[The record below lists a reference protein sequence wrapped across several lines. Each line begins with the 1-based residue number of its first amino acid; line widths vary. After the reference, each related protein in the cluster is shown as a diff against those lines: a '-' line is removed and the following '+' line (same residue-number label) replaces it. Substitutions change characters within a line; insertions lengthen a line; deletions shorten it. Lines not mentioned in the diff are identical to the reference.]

1 MISNEILQQR
11 SGASQEALL
20 RLEKGSDS
28 PNTQLHEAAKI
39 LGIELMLCES
49 HPETH
54 RNAKIQLSATPKAEW
69 TLRWLLKRLKNGKN
83 YRVDPASF
91 LLLRQLID
99 VIPPKNLATTLKEQ
113 KFLSILCD
121 TVADLEADIF
131 ATVGRGQSIASFDS
145 DSSHTL
151 ASSPTQDD
159 QKSPQGTK
167 RKRVAPENGAE
178 AMDEDEQPQN
188 PASCLL
194 AFIRA
199 LDCLY
204 GVVTLAQQTLGTDE
218 NANSHL
224 KLALR
229 GEPALVARLLGRSFQ
244 VAAVAVTQFSQAG
257 KTTDLQHLIFVLP
270 AIVELWES
278 RSFREDDTHN
288 KTSNEAFAK
297 FCFAHALRLQLCL
310 RTTNLDTDERA
321 HLLHAL
327 ERILALHVLLPAR
340 AAFFKRGGTG
350 IDYSHQETDW
360 SPVKPVTDTFRP
372 IIREYSLIQ
381 MSQGESKDV
390 SFHPSWRSIELLP
403 ELFDNAVRAVPR
415 DFFRRQTHEAPW
427 LETLF
432 VAVAELAYTTAK
444 EEDPA
449 TSSAR
454 FITVL
459 EELLRVAL
467 VRNVGLSL
475 HTVLT
480 HAGYT
485 GLLAEGLEQVQW
497 NVTALVISLGVDI
510 FLPNSGLRD
519 SRKLLD
525 ALLDKIRLQW
535 HKGFHNKS
543 HEYNV
548 VKNDVV
554 IPLVRGFAAARDLTT
569 FMEVWRNE
577 LVKLEDARAQ
587 NASLPKFSV
596 WEDDDLCDVYSE
608 LMRTSLTGT
617 SLAEQVR
624 SAATKAKADN
634 DKVSESSESYA
645 TFVLVEA
652 GFRGRMLASDNS
664 EEILV
669 SLIETLSA
677 TLSSKQILHWRWR
690 LWRFVRVLLENNTL
704 PTDGKLARALS
715 PLLGSVPG
723 MIRRNHK
730 NLESIPLA
738 PLEAWEGYRYAL
750 VVIKG
755 KPTDEQLE
763 AFANIS
769 KRVTDFIVS
778 VSTDSAQKSMKSPW
792 NGRVD
797 TLDSPR
803 ALCLAYFMALIRV
816 PKAWERVPSEKRS
829 RQLEHLL
836 SLAAV
841 QYRSSSLGLEAVADD
856 ARFLQAWA
864 SVACHEYLL
873 SVPYIVQDLVQVL
886 NQTIENDHHNR
897 RLCVE
902 SMQRIP
908 AALITRG
915 LRTAILNKFHSVLL
929 QQDSS
934 PEIVVGLLTMMAKL
948 AAMPKCDA
956 ILTAEWEPIS
966 TAARAINLQ
975 GTEVDLQIMK
985 SFRSLH
991 RAVIAK
997 LLVLR
1002 EDHRVEMSKK
1012 LFARTSKQTSKLR
1025 QIDRNSM
1032 ADFLLRLTLSEMWV
1046 HRKQLRDAF
1055 SEDDL
1060 ASCRQ
1065 HVFGLILADMKAV
1078 KEQCRKQKLE
1088 ETITLIKTIDALED
1102 FGDMVTNNIEVEKFL
1117 SKIENY
1123 MEMSIDSAPSR
1134 LIRRRLLASKGP
1146 DKSITKP
1153 VLQCAETLTLQSLYA
1168 EDQQLF
1174 MRATTERFRAMT
1186 PKKISQAIHEIRE
1199 LGFTGDNAGYRLLVV
1214 YLALA
1219 SLPPIEDKE
1228 SPVAHELSQLGL
1240 DLTDAL
1246 PKSTSIIQFCLIA
1259 ECLSLLLRVHTRSLG
1274 QCNVDDVLTSI
1285 GSCASKAGP
1294 HISPECAPTIY
1305 TRLCRLMGLVLG
1317 LQRLKIGG
1325 RFHLVVKAMQRLLAC
1340 LFANSPKRSR
1350 SAKSQANL
1358 SQPFWLSPLSASHTT
1373 HYTRL
1378 LTSLCDPTVSAV
1390 IRPQSGASRE
1400 ALTDETKKAKR
1411 IAGQYLQYVIT
1422 AYSKFSLKASLAP
1435 EVKAALMP
1443 GLYAALDVMSKE
1455 SMRALNAALDVSG
1468 RAVFKSLYDDYV
1480 KFGKWNKA

>member
-1 MISNEILQQR
+1 MLSDKPLQQR

-20 RLEKGSDS
+20 HLEKGGDS

-39 LGIELMLCES
+39 LGVDLSLCES
-49 HPETH
+49 HPETR

-151 ASSPTQDD
+151 ASSSTQDD
-159 QKSPQGTK
+159 QKSSKGTK
-167 RKRVAPENGAE
+167 RKRVATENGGE
-178 AMDEDEQPQN
+178 VMDENEQPQN
-188 PASCLL
+188 PASCFL
-194 AFIRA
+194 ALIRA

-204 GVVTLAQQTLGTDE
+204 GVVTLGQQTLGTDE

-224 KLALR
+224 KLTLR

-244 VAAVAVTQFSQAG
+244 VAAVAITQFTQAG

-270 AIVELWES
+270 AILELWES

-288 KTSNEAFAK
+288 KASNEAFANY
-297 FCFAHALRLQLCL
+297 CFAHGLRLQLCL
-310 RTTNLDTDERA
+310 RNTKLDTDERA
-321 HLLHAL
+321 HLLHAI

-340 AAFFKRGGTG
+340 AAFFERGGSG
-350 IDYSHQETDW
+350 IDYSQEEPDW

-372 IIREYSLIQ
+372 IIREYSTIQ
-381 MSQGESKDV
+381 MSQGESKDA
-390 SFHPSWRSIELLP
+390 SFHSSWQSIELLP

-415 DFFRRQTHEAPW
+415 DLFRRQTHEAPW

-444 EEDPA
+444 EEDPD
-449 TSSAR
+449 TLSTR
-454 FITVL
+454 FVSVL

-485 GLLAEGLEQVQW
+485 GLLKEGLEQVQW
-497 NVTALVISLGVDI
+497 NVIALVISLGVDT
-510 FLPNSGLRD
+510 FLPNSGLPD

-525 ALLDKIRLQW
+525 ALLDKIMLQW
-535 HKGFHNKS
+535 RKGFHKKS
-543 HEYNV
+543 RKNNII
-548 VKNDVV
+548 KNDVA
-554 IPLVRGFAAARDLTT
+554 IPLMRGFAAARDLTT
-569 FMEVWRNE
+569 FMEVWHNQ

-587 NASLPKFSV
+587 NDNLPKFSV
-596 WEDDDLCDVYSE
+596 WEDDDLCDAYGE
-608 LMRTSLTGT
+608 LMRTSLTGS
-617 SLAEQVR
+617 SLAEQMR
-624 SAATKAKADN
+624 SAATKVRADN
-634 DKVSESSESYA
+634 GKVSESSDSYA
-645 TFVLVEA
+645 KFVLMEA
-652 GFRGRMLASDNS
+652 GCRGKALASGNS
-664 EEILV
+664 EETLV
-669 SLIETLSA
+669 SLVETLSA
-677 TLSSKQILHWRWR
+677 TLSSKQTLHWRWR
-690 LWRFVRVLLENNTL
+690 LWRFVRILMENNTL
-704 PTDGKLARALS
+704 PMDSKLAQTIS
-715 PLLGSVPG
+715 PLLGSVAVT
-723 MIRRNHK
+723 IRRTHK
-730 NLESIPLA
+730 NLDNIPLA
-738 PLEAWEGYRYAL
+738 PLEAWEAYQYAL
-750 VVIKG
+750 VVVKG
-755 KPTDEQLE
+755 KPTDEQLD
-763 AFANIS
+763 AFADIS

-778 VSTDSAQKSMKSPW
+778 VSIDGAQKSLKSPW
-792 NGRVD
+792 NGRID
-797 TLDSPR
+797 TLDSPIT
-803 ALCLAYFMALIRV
+803 LCLAYFLALVRV
-816 PKAWERVPSEKRS
+816 PEVWERVPSEKRL

-841 QYRSSSLGLEAVADD
+841 QYRSYSLPLEAVADD

-864 SVACHEYLL
+864 SVVSHEYLL
-873 SVPYIVQDLVQVL
+873 SVPFIVQDLVQIL

-915 LRTAILNKFHSVLL
+915 LRTAILNKLLSILL

-934 PEIVVGLLTMMAKL
+934 PELTVGLLTMMAKL

-956 ILTAEWEPIS
+956 TVTAEWEPIS

-985 SFRSLH
+985 AFRSLH
-991 RAVIAK
+991 HAVIAK
-997 LLVLR
+997 LLVLK
-1002 EDHRVEMSKK
+1002 EDVRIEMFKK
-1012 LFARTSKQTSKLR
+1012 LFARTSKQASKLR
-1025 QIDRNSM
+1025 QIDRDSM
-1032 ADFLLRLTLSEMWV
+1032 TDFLLRLTLSELWV
-1046 HRKQLRDAF
+1046 HRKQLREAF
-1055 SEDDL
+1055 AEDEL
-1060 ASCRQ
+1060 AACRQ
-1065 HVFGLILADMKAV
+1065 RVFGLVLGDMKSV
-1078 KEQCRKQKLE
+1078 KEQCKKHKLE

-1102 FGDMVTNNIEVEKFL
+1102 FEDLVTNNIEVEKFL
-1117 SKIENY
+1117 SKIETY

-1146 DKSITKP
+1146 EKSITKP

-1174 MRATTERFRAMT
+1174 MRATTERFRSMT
-1186 PKKISQAIHEIRE
+1186 PKKVSKAIREVRE
-1199 LGFTGDNAGYRLLVV
+1199 LGFTGDSAGYRLLVI
-1214 YLALA
+1214 YLALV

-1228 SPVAHELSQLGL
+1228 TPAAQELSLLGL
-1240 DLTDAL
+1240 DLTNAL
-1246 PKSTSIIQFCLIA
+1246 PKTTSITQFCLTA

-1274 QCNVDDVLTSI
+1274 QCNVDGVLMSI
-1285 GSCASKAGP
+1285 GSCASKVGP
-1294 HISPECAPTIY
+1294 RISPEYAPTIF

-1325 RFHLVVKAMQRLLAC
+1325 RFHLVVNAMQRLLAC
-1340 LFANSPKRSR
+1340 LFANTRKRSR
-1350 SAKSQANL
+1350 SAKSQTNL
-1358 SQPFWLSPLSASHTT
+1358 SQPFWLAPLSASHTT

-1390 IRPQSGASRE
+1390 LRPQAGASRE

-1411 IAGQYLQYVIT
+1411 IAGQYLQYVVT
-1422 AYSKFSLKASLAP
+1422 AYTRVSLNASLP
-1435 EVKAALMP
+1435 PDVKAALMP

>member
-1 MISNEILQQR
+1 VDL
-11 SGASQEALL
+11 
-20 RLEKGSDS
+20 
-28 PNTQLHEAAKI
+28 T
-39 LGIELMLCES
+39 LCES
-49 HPETH
+49 HPETR

-99 VIPPKNLATTLKEQ
+99 VIPPKNLATTLREH

-131 ATVGRGQSIASFDS
+131 ATVGSGQSIATFDS

-151 ASSPTQDD
+151 AGSPTQHD
-159 QKSPQGTK
+159 QKSSKGTK
-167 RKRVAPENGAE
+167 RKRVAPENGGE
-178 AMDEDEQPQN
+178 VVDEDDQPQN
-188 PASCLL
+188 PASCFL

-224 KLALR
+224 KLSLR
-229 GEPALVARLLGRSFQ
+229 GEPALVARFLGRSFQ
-244 VAAVAVTQFSQAG
+244 VAAVAITQFSQVG

-270 AIVELWES
+270 AVLEPWES

-288 KTSNEAFAK
+288 KASNEAFAK
-297 FCFAHALRLQLCL
+297 FCFAHGLRLQLCL
-310 RTTNLDTDERA
+310 RDTKLDTDERA
-321 HLLHAL
+321 HLLHAI

-340 AAFFKRGGTG
+340 AAFFERGGSG
-350 IDYSHQETDW
+350 IDYSQEEPDW
-360 SPVKPVTDTFRP
+360 SPVEPVTDTFRP
-372 IIREYSLIQ
+372 IVREYSVIQ

-390 SFHPSWRSIELLP
+390 SSFHPSWQSIELLP

-415 DFFRRQTHEAPW
+415 DIFRRQTHEAPW

-444 EEDPA
+444 EEDPD
-449 TSSAR
+449 TLSTR
-454 FITVL
+454 FVSVL

-467 VRNVGLSL
+467 SRNVGLSL

-485 GLLAEGLEQVQW
+485 GLLKEGLDHVQW

-510 FLPNSGLRD
+510 FLPNSGLPD

-525 ALLDKIRLQW
+525 ALLDKIMLQW
-535 HKGFHNKS
+535 HKGFHKKS
-543 HEYNV
+543 CKYDV
-548 VKNDVV
+548 IKNDVV
-554 IPLVRGFAAARDLTT
+554 IPLLRGFAAARDLTT
-569 FMEVWRNE
+569 FMELWHHQ
-577 LVKLEDARAQ
+577 LVKLEDARMR
-587 NASLPKFSV
+587 NDSLPKFSV
-596 WEDDDLCDVYSE
+596 WEDDDLCDAYSE
-608 LMRTSLTGT
+608 VMRTSLTGT
-617 SLAEQVR
+617 SLAEQMR
-624 SAATKAKADN
+624 SAATKVKADN
-634 DKVSESSESYA
+634 GRVSESSESYA
-645 TFVLVEA
+645 EFVLMEA
-652 GFRGRMLASDNS
+652 GFRGRTLTSDYS
-664 EEILV
+664 EDTLV

-677 TLSSKQILHWRWR
+677 TLSSKQTLHWRWR

-704 PTDGKLARALS
+704 STDGKLAQATS
-715 PLLGSVPG
+715 PLLGSVAG

-730 NLESIPLA
+730 NLDTTPLA
-738 PLEAWEGYRYAL
+738 PLEAWEAYRYAL
-750 VVIKG
+750 VVVKG
-755 KPTDEQLE
+755 KPTGEQLGE
-763 AFANIS
+763 FADIS

-778 VSTDSAQKSMKSPW
+778 VSTDSAKKSMKTPW
-792 NGRVD
+792 NGRIE
-797 TLDSPR
+797 TLDSPIT
-803 ALCLAYFMALIRV
+803 LCLAYFLALVRV
-816 PKAWERVPSEKRS
+816 PEAWERVPSEKRS
-829 RQLEHLL
+829 LQLEHLL

-841 QYRSSSLGLEAVADD
+841 QYRSSSLPLEAVADN
-856 ARFLQAWA
+856 ARFLQAWT
-864 SVACHEYLL
+864 SVMCHEYLL
-873 SVPYIVQDLVQVL
+873 SVPFIVQDLVQVL

-915 LRTAILNKFHSVLL
+915 LRTAILNKFLGVLL

-934 PEIVVGLLTMMAKL
+934 PELTVGLLTMMAKL

-956 ILTAEWEPIS
+956 IVTAEWEPIS

-997 LLVLR
+997 LLVLK
-1002 EDHRVEMSKK
+1002 EDDRIEMLKK
-1012 LFARTSKQTSKLR
+1012 LFARTSKQASKLR
-1025 QIDRNSM
+1025 QIDRDSM
-1032 ADFLLRLTLSEMWV
+1032 ADFLLRLTLAELWA

-1055 SEDDL
+1055 DEDEL
-1060 ASCRQ
+1060 AACRQ
-1065 HVFGLILADMKAV
+1065 RVFGLILADMKSV

-1102 FGDMVTNNIEVEKFL
+1102 FEDLVTNNIEVEKFL
-1117 SKIENY
+1117 SKIEHY

-1146 DKSITKP
+1146 EKSITKP

-1174 MRATTERFRAMT
+1174 MRATTERFRSMT
-1186 PKKISQAIHEIRE
+1186 PEKIGQAIREIRE
-1199 LGFTGDNAGYRLLVV
+1199 LGFSGDSAGYRLLVI
-1214 YLALA
+1214 YLALV

-1228 SPVAHELSQLGL
+1228 SSAGQELSLLGL
-1240 DLTDAL
+1240 DLSTAL
-1246 PKSTSIIQFCLIA
+1246 PKSTSITQFCLTA

-1274 QCNVDDVLTSI
+1274 QCNVDGVLMSI
-1285 GSCASKAGP
+1285 GSCASKVGP
-1294 HISPECAPTIY
+1294 RISPEYAPTIY

-1325 RFHLVVKAMQRLLAC
+1325 RFHLVVNAMQRLLTC
-1340 LFANSPKRSR
+1340 LFAKSRKRSR
-1350 SAKSQANL
+1350 SAKSQTNR
-1358 SQPFWLSPLSASHTT
+1358 SQPFWLAPLSASHTT

-1390 IRPQSGASRE
+1390 LRPQPGASRE

-1411 IAGQYLQYVIT
+1411 IAGQYLQYVVT
-1422 AYSKFSLKASLAP
+1422 AYTRVSLNASLQP
-1435 EVKAALMP
+1435 DVKAALMP
-1443 GLYAALDVMSKE
+1443 GLYAALDVMSRE